1 MRSNPLPIP
10 HLMLAASLL
19 AVSGCAKQV
28 EMKPLYPP
36 PADLKVEHKPAPTDA
51 IVTDPKAADAYNA
64 DVESWG
70 ARGWLT
76 VGRICRW
83 AVTNG
88 AKLPFDCP
96 PPS

>member
-1 MRSNPLPIP
+1 
-10 HLMLAASLL
+10 
-19 AVSGCAKQV
+19 
-28 EMKPLYPP
+28 MKPLFPA
-36 PADLKVEHKPAPTDA
+36 PADLRVEQKPQPSDA

-64 DVESWG
+64 DVETWG
-70 ARGWLT
+70 ERGWNS

-96 PPS
+96 APPR